1 MWNEVP
7 LWKTMKDPLRDEQVR
22 KDEDCSY
29 DMTVISV
36 FSQDRFVMEIWEAV
50 EMCVRDR
57 SQPSEFQEGTFIN
70 AICQSGNHRA
80 STFGKTLVTVL
91 NAMLDGDGNRMFN
104 ACWFP
109 THRIT
114 KPDPALK
121 AYESAKRWVLSPW
134 ETADAGPGVISSRS
148 KYWGYN
154 QCMQREAAMTNWHKI
169 FDIATY
175 YGPVHDALEAEDDT
189 AAAENTILEPTPKPK
204 LRPVPPSTAPP
215 ANLYGPVPPSTAPP
229 ESLRPSSSS
238 IKRSHDDADPPVAQ
252 PRTVKPRVVPPR
264 VVPPPDR
271 AREDRVVPQSSQG
284 RAVPKSAVVGVNA
297 YVRQSQ
303 IPVPS
308 SSDVEED
315 LPSWATLA
323 TDSDMARAWHSEL
336 VSLNVDDAAM
346 KELSPYCGGAILG
359 VHIFR
364 YHVTKVWPIG
374 IIG

>member
-1 MWNEVP
+1 MWNVVP

-22 KDEDCSY
+22 KDEDCAY

-36 FSQDRFVMEIWEAV
+36 FSQHRFVMEIWEAV
-50 EMCVRDR
+50 EICVRDR
-57 SQPSEFQEGTFIN
+57 SLSSDLQDGTFIN
-70 AICQSGNHRA
+70 GVCHTGNHRA
-80 STFGKTLVTVL
+80 STYGKTLVTVL
-91 NAMLDGDGNRMFN
+91 NAMLDSDGNRMFN

-154 QCMQREAAMTNWHKI
+154 QCMQREAAMINWHKI

-175 YGPVHDALEAEDDT
+175 YYDLPDADDAADDT
-189 AAAENTILEPTPKPK
+189 AAAEPVHALEPTSKR
-204 LRPVPPSTAPP
+204 RPVPPSTAPP
-215 ANLYGPVPPSTAPP
+215 ANLMPVQPSTAPP

-238 IKRSHDDADPPVAQ
+238 IKRSHDDADPPVEQ
-252 PRTVKPRVVPPR
+252 PRVVQPRVVPPR
-264 VVPPPDR
+264 VVPPPDW
-271 AREDRVVPQSSQG
+271 AREDHVVPQSSKG
-284 RAVPKSAVVGVNA
+284 RAVPKSSVVNA

-303 IPVPS
+303 IAVPS
-308 SSDVEED
+308 SSDVEEA

>member
-22 KDEDCSY
+22 KDEDCAY
-29 DMTVISV
+29 DMTVISI

-50 EMCVRDR
+50 EICVRDR
-57 SQPSEFQEGTFIN
+57 SNPADLQEGTFIN
-70 AICQSGNHRA
+70 GVCHTGNHRA
-80 STFGKTLVTVL
+80 STYGKTLVTVL

-154 QCMQREAAMTNWHKI
+154 QCMQREAAMTNWHRI
-169 FDIATY
+169 FDIALD
-175 YGPVHDALEAEDDT
+175 YGPAHDALEAEDHADTHDDT
-189 AAAENTILEPTPKPK
+189 AAAENIILEPVPPKLKPTPKPK
-204 LRPVPPSTAPP
+204 LR
-215 ANLYGPVPPSTAPP
+215 PVPPSTAPP

-284 RAVPKSAVVGVNA
+284 RAVPKSAVTGVNA
-297 YVRQSQ
+297 YVVQSQ